1 MYSGFVGPYNHHQY
15 YQEYEPTKKLVENE
29 NYEKNVKSHEKLV
42 ENEIF
47 NFLRQAKAEVEGIL
61 SEVPSIIPKIP
72 SFGTSD
78 LNMLRLA

>member
-1 MYSGFVGPYNHHQY
+1 MYSGFVGPYNQY
-15 YQEYEPTKKLVENE
+15 YQEYEPTKKLADNE
-29 NYEKNVKSHEKLV
+29 NYEKNVKSHEEKLV

-47 NFLRQAKAEVEGIL
+47 NFLRQAKAEVEGLL